1 MVTTHVVKPLPFQ
14 TELTD
19 YGKTFT
25 LTLHWMI
32 IRNEHETNIDPK
44 YSNSI
49 SFQKSDGWIKSK
61 TSWKNRPVINK
72 NKFVKNDT
80 HEELKM
86 NRGKNCKY

>member
-1 MVTTHVVKPLPFQ
+1 MVTIHVVKPLPFQ

-32 IRNEHETNIDPK
+32 IRNEHETNIDP
-44 YSNSI
+44 
-49 SFQKSDGWIKSK
+49 SK